1 MKEAVDPSTHLAYLG
16 LGSNIGDKM
25 ANLNQAIAAIG
36 ANLGTVCA
44 KSAVYLTDPWGL
56 YDQPTFLN
64 LVLLVETL
72 MDPELLLREIQVIER
87 QMGRERITKWDKR
100 IIDIDI
106 LFYDEIVYQS
116 ETLQIPH
123 PWLEQRN
130 FVLAPMAEIAPTFVH
145 PVNKKTIRALL
156 ESSTDP
162 LRAIPVE
169 I

>member
-1 MKEAVDPSTHLAYLG
+1 MKGAVGKHAHLAYLG

-25 ANLNQAIAAIG
+25 AYLNQAIASID

-44 KSAVYLTDPWGL
+44 QSSVFLTDPWGL

-64 LVLLVETL
+64 QVVLVETWL
-72 MDPELLLREIQVIER
+72 EPELLLQGIQVIER
-87 QMGRERITKWDKR
+87 QMGRERITKWDSR

-106 LFYDEIVYQS
+106 LFYDQMIYQS

-130 FVLAPMAEIAPTFVH
+130 FVLAPLAEIAPAFVH
-145 PVNKKTIRALL
+145 PVSKKTIQELL

-162 LRAIPVE
+162 LSAIPIE